1 MTGVTRE
8 ARPRQGTILTGDVA
22 RRLRASA
29 QRLLDHDYLLAH
41 VAEDDLRW
49 GMAVEWRDGRR
60 IAIADR
66 ARTMVDVLDN
76 PRLGGASD

>member
-22 RRLRASA
+22 RRTS
-29 QRLLDHDYLLAH
+29 
-41 VAEDDLRW
+41 
-49 GMAVEWRDGRR
+49 
-60 IAIADR
+60 IADR
-66 ARTMVDVLDN
+66 ARTMVYVLDN